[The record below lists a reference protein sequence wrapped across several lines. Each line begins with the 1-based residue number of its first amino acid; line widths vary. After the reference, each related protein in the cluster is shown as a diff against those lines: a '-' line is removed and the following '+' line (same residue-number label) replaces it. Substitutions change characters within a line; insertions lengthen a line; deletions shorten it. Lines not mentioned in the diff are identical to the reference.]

1 MVFLCCTGGILKFI
15 CVLVAL
21 LEVNINGVELEVTRE
36 VDDGLETIKMSTP
49 AVITADLRL
58 NEPRFA
64 SIRNI
69 MMAKK

>member
-1 MVFLCCTGGILKFI
+1 M
-15 CVLVAL
+15 AL